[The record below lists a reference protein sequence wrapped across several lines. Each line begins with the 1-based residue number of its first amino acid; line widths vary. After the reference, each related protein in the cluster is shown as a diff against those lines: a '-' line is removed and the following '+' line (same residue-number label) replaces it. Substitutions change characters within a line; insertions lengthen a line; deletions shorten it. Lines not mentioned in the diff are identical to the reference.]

1 MKKMKIVIKGNNIKV
16 SESLREY
23 IEDKIGRL
31 TKYYDKI
38 TKAEVELLYQ
48 DNKSA
53 EETQRVEVTLVANG
67 TYFRC
72 EEASISMYASI
83 DIVSEKLGRQ
93 IQRYKQK
100 LYGRGRGAKKEAE
113 EPAEEVE
120 VQAEIE
126 QVVPKREPEIVRVKK
141 FAIKPMTAHE
151 ACLQMEMLN
160 HNFFVFLNSETD
172 QINVVYT
179 RNDGDFAIIEPEFE

>member
-1 MKKMKIVIKGNNIKV
+1 MKNMKLVIKGNNIKV
-16 SESLREY
+16 TDSLREY
-23 IEDKIGRL
+23 IEEKIGRL
-31 TKYYDKI
+31 AKYYDRI

-53 EETQRVEVTLVANG
+53 EETQRVEVTLSANG

-83 DIVSEKLGRQ
+83 DIVSEKLERQ
-93 IQRYKQK
+93 LHRYKQK
-100 LYGRGRGAKKEAE
+100 LVSRGRGKKDNAAMLEADVEFAKDIIPE
-113 EPAEEVE
+113 
-120 VQAEIE
+120 
-126 QVVPKREPEIVRVKK
+126 RESEIVKVKR
-141 FAIKPMTAHE
+141 FPVKPMTANE

-160 HNFFVFLNSETD
+160 HNFYVFLNAETD

-179 RNDGDFAIIEPEFE
+179 RTDGDFGLIEPEFE

>member
-1 MKKMKIVIKGNNIKV
+1 MKNMKIVIKGNNIKV
-16 SESLREY
+16 SDPLREY
-23 IEDKIGRL
+23 INEKIGRL

-53 EETQRVEVTLVANG
+53 EETQRVEVTLSANG

-83 DIVSEKLGRQ
+83 DIVSEKLERQ
-93 IQRYKQK
+93 LRRFKQK
-100 LYGRGRGAKKEAE
+100 LYGRGRSSKKGVEIPVEMDELIEESVPDREA
-113 EPAEEVE
+113 
-120 VQAEIE
+120 
-126 QVVPKREPEIVRVKK
+126 EIVRVKK
-141 FAIKPMTAHE
+141 FAIKPMTPME

-160 HNFFVFLNSETD
+160 HNFYVFLNAETD
-172 QINVVYT
+172 QVNVIYT
-179 RNDGDFAIIEPEFE
+179 RNDGDYALIEPEFE